1 MDPNIND
8 GTARPIIKVDFNIL
22 GNEEIRRV
30 SVVKSAMGIDIPD
43 LYENLEAKKGG
54 LIDPRLGTT
63 NNSNYCATCGFNT
76 TYCNGHFGHIDLAE
90 DVFHIGYINY
100 VKRILDVICLRCSRL
115 LVHKDDDVVQHLL
128 KTKSGKARLSELKQ
142 ITKNVKYCSKKKQG
156 CGAPVSKIKIE
167 IKKGTASI
175 NIISEMDSDM
185 KDDNTVEG
193 NSQIHRAILNPEI
206 IHSIF
211 SHINPE
217 HCEMMGID
225 PEKSHPKD
233 MIHKV
238 FPVPPVQVR
247 PSVRGD
253 FMGGSTMEDDLTHK
267 LADIVKSNNLIQ
279 KQKDNANGHSNKFN
293 KDRVHLLQYHIAT
306 YFDNDAVT
314 LGKGDP
320 KGKPFK
326 ALAPRLKSK
335 EGRFRGNLM
344 GKRGDFS
351 ARTVITSD
359 PTIEINEVGVPM
371 HVAKIL
377 TFPETVTIHN
387 RERLSLLVKRGRDEY
402 PGANVVFQVS
412 HSSHGQRMY
421 PIDLRFRKEEI
432 ELKLGDIVER
442 HITDGDM
449 VLLNRQPTLHKQ
461 SMMGHRIK
469 VIPDEKYLTFRMS
482 VGVTTPYNADFD
494 GDEMNIF
501 LPQSIQTQI
510 ELKEIAAVERQIIC
524 PASSCTSIGIV
535 QDGLLGAYNMTHP
548 NMKILWRPAMNI
560 IAHTSLDDFSF
571 FKKKEGTVTGNE
583 LYSLIIPGN
592 TYSTAGGMDIRD
604 GNIVSGRLTKSALGA
619 QKKNNLIQS
628 IWDEHG
634 IIPTKDFINN
644 TQWIINNFNLYNG
657 FTVGVGDIHIAED
670 IKKETK
676 NYIATVEAKINNLIT
691 NKENKPDFM
700 DEKSFELGIYSE
712 LNVVRDNVSKL
723 ISDNLP
729 ETNNFKI
736 MMVSGSKGGPENV
749 GQMIGCVGL
758 QASEGKLIQKKY
770 NRRTLPYF
778 AQDDD
783 RAKSRGLIINSYQ
796 DGMTYPEF
804 TYHSLTGREGLI
816 DGSIKTAET
825 GYAQRRL
832 IKSSEDIKIT
842 YDGTVRLANN
852 TIVQFV
858 YGDSGSDAT
867 KQFEYKF
874 KMIGLNNTEL
884 RDKFT
889 FSDSELKTLKNFKEY
904 DNKKL
909 FHEMRE
915 MRNKIIRC
923 VTRARLDYKSVHNSF
938 MIPINLARAVDN
950 IVKSSKNETALDDPK
965 YVINQI
971 ELLLSNELTTLVCM
985 SQTEK
990 HGADS
995 IKFRDDRIAKTLL
1008 KAALYDALSPKRV
1021 ISEYKFSK
1029 DQFDRAVAKISD
1041 EFNKNMVEPGEMV
1054 GIIGAQS
1061 LGQPLTQMSTTG
1073 SARVIIYNSKTNETS
1088 YLRIG
1093 DFIDELINN
1102 NNAVELDIP
1111 SNCELKSQLLDTSDT
1126 YHILGVS
1133 DDEHVSWN
1141 MISQVSRH
1149 PANGKLMRVKT
1160 RSGRVTTTTL
1170 THSHLKRSVNGVV
1183 PVPGSELSVGDRIP
1197 VAVNIPIVNNP
1208 LDRMIMA
1215 DMTELEL
1222 TKDVGKLY
1230 GEYLTSGENVPDA
1243 MSVFKTLPHSN
1254 IAGFVF
1260 GANKEFIGGV
1270 VAGYCATNCE
1280 HNTTESTIDIMFNS
1294 ASLLD
1299 DMSVLF
1305 AYFGVFGS
1313 MLERNEGRMVY
1324 RVDGIYANRLASVI
1338 GVCSV
1343 DNNNYGNA
1351 IPEIADIVSYVANVL
1366 GLDDIKPDR
1375 LVMKDDLTVYMNRF
1389 NNAVKDIETSDVRQ
1403 HILNNIN
1410 MLKNAYDGDVVWDDI
1425 IKIDLLEDPMEYVY
1439 DFTVPSNQTF
1449 MVDAGIVV
1457 HNTLNTFHNAGI
1469 GSLTN
1474 TTSGVPRVKEILSV
1488 SKNPK
1493 TPHMLIY
1500 MNKEYRGSR
1509 EIANKIASHIKY
1521 TTIGHIKNKI
1531 EIYYDNDPNA
1541 EDGLMKSDNVG
1552 KPFYTRKASRNS
1564 CQVDIDNLPWLLRIE
1579 LSREKMIEKEV
1590 TLLEIKSKFCNW
1602 WERRHLDSKS
1612 MKKEERKVLQKIT
1625 SIAVLSNTDNDKTP
1639 VIHLRFNVKDVD
1651 KVKDPFNSET
1661 LNSFSDNIVD
1671 TFKLKG
1677 LNGIPDIDNIVT
1689 ERVATFGG
1697 NDCNDEYT
1705 YDEKNNEEPKIG
1717 EEYVIYTS
1725 GVNLYD
1731 IRYID
1736 GIDLNRTIS
1745 DDIIEVYETFGI
1757 EVVRSV
1763 LIREIILA
1771 YERAGKTI
1779 NYQHVSVLVDLMT
1792 MNGYIMSIDRHG
1804 VHKSESDP
1812 LCKASFEKTVEQLLT
1827 ASVFSESDYMRG
1839 ISARIMAGMVIR
1851 GGTGYPIIKVDTKA
1865 ILESEYIEDIHE
1877 SNQKTIDSG
1886 GIATD
1891 IIDKN
1896 KGSKDIFIPGM

>member
-8 GTARPIIKVDFNIL
+8 GTARPIRQIDFNIL
-22 GNEEIRRV
+22 GNDEIRKI

-63 NNSNYCATCGFNT
+63 NNSNYCATCQFNT

-115 LVHKDDDVVQHLL
+115 LVHKDDDAVQHLL

-142 ITKNVKYCSKKKQG
+142 LSKNVKYCRKKKQG

-193 NSQIHRAILNPEI
+193 NSQIYRVILNPEI

-211 SHINPE
+211 SHISPE

-267 LADIVKSNNLIQ
+267 LADIVKSNNAIQ
-279 KQKDNANGHSNKFN
+279 KQKDSANGHNNKYN

-306 YFDNDAVT
+306 FFDNEAVT

-371 HVAKIL
+371 LVAKIL

-387 RERLSLLVKRGRDEY
+387 RDRLSLLVKRGRDEY
-402 PGANVVFQVS
+402 PGANVVFQAS

-461 SMMGHRIK
+461 SMMGHKIK
-469 VIPDEKYLTFRMS
+469 VIPDERFLTYRLS

-524 PASSCTSIGIV
+524 PASARTSIGIV

-548 NMKILWRPAMNI
+548 DMKISWRPAMNI

-571 FKKKEGTVTGNE
+571 FKKKEGSVSGSD
-583 LYSLIIPGN
+583 LYSLIIPDN
-592 TYSTAGGMDIRD
+592 IYSTTGGMDIRD
-604 GNIVSGRLTKSALGA
+604 GKIISGRLTKDALGA

-628 IWDEHG
+628 VWDEHG

-657 FTVGVGDIHIAED
+657 FTVGVGDIHIAD
-670 IKKETK
+670 DVNKEAK
-676 NYIATVEAKINNLIT
+676 SYIATVEAKINNLIT
-691 NKENKPDFM
+691 NKENKPNFM
-700 DEKSFELGIYSE
+700 DEHAFEMSIYYE
-712 LNVVRDNVSKL
+712 LNVIRDNVSKI
-723 ISDNLP
+723 ISENLP
-729 ETNNFKI
+729 EMNNFKI
-736 MMVSGSKGGPENV
+736 MMTSGSKGGPENV

-758 QASEGKLIQKKY
+758 QVSEGKLIQKKY

-778 AQDDD
+778 GQDDD

-852 TIVQFV
+852 NIVQFV
-858 YGDSGSDAT
+858 YGDSGSDPT

-874 KMIGLNNTEL
+874 KMITLNNTEL
-884 RDKFT
+884 REKFT
-889 FSDSELKTLKNFKEY
+889 FSESELKSLKNFKEY

-909 FHEMRE
+909 FHEMRD

-923 VTRARLDYKSVHNSF
+923 VFRARLEYKGVYNSF
-938 MIPINLARAVDN
+938 MIPVNLARVIEN
-950 IVKSSKNETALDDPK
+950 IVKSGNSDNTIDDPK
-965 YVINQI
+965 YIINQI
-971 ELLLSNELTTLVCM
+971 ELLISSEVTTLVYM
-985 SQTEK
+985 SQKERQN
-990 HGADS
+990 ADS
-995 IKFRDDRIAKTLL
+995 IKFRDDRTAKTLL
-1008 KAALYDALSPKRV
+1008 KAAMYDALSPKRV

-1029 DQFDRAVAKISD
+1029 EQFDRVIEKISD

-1061 LGQPLTQMSTTG
+1061 LGQPLTQMSMIG
-1073 SARVIIYNSKTNETS
+1073 SSQVIIYDCAKNETS
-1088 YLRIG
+1088 RLKIG
-1093 DFIDELINN
+1093 DFIDGLMNN
-1102 NNAVELDIP
+1102 KNVVELNIP
-1111 SNCELKSQLLDTSDT
+1111 SNCELKSQILDTDN
-1126 YHILGVS
+1126 YCILGVS
-1133 DDEHVSWN
+1133 DNECVSWN
-1141 MISQVSRH
+1141 RISQVSRH
-1149 PANGKLMRVKT
+1149 PANGKLIKIKT
-1160 RSGRVTTTTL
+1160 KSGRTTTTTL
-1170 THSHLKRSVNGVV
+1170 SHSHLKRHVNGIV
-1183 PVPGSELSVGDRIP
+1183 PVAGSELKIGDRIP
-1197 VAVNIPIVNNP
+1197 VVVNIPTVDTQSNTK
-1208 LDRMIMA
+1208 L
-1215 DMTELEL
+1215 TELTEN
-1222 TKDVGKLY
+1222 TGRAYGRKLAC
-1230 GEYLTSGENVPDA
+1230 DA
-1243 MSVFKTLPHSN
+1243 HDIDGSVFGS
-1254 IAGFVF
+1254 
-1260 GANKEFIGGV
+1260 NKEFIGGV
-1270 VAGYCATNCE
+1270 IVGYCETKCD
-1280 HNTTESTIDIMFNS
+1280 HSPMMSSMDIQFNS
-1294 ASLLD
+1294 TSLLD
-1299 DMSVLF
+1299 DMAILL
-1305 AYFGVFGS
+1305 AYHRVFGS
-1313 MLERNEGRMVY
+1313 IVEDGKKSVY
-1324 RVDGIYANRLASVI
+1324 RVEGIYADRLAKLI
-1338 GVCSV
+1338 NVCIAE
-1343 DNNNYGNA
+1343 NNNCNDV
-1351 IPEIADIVSYVANVL
+1351 IPEVADIVTYVASVL
-1366 GLDDIKPDR
+1366 QMDDIKPDR
-1375 LVMKDDLTVYMNRF
+1375 LIVKDELATYIDRF
-1389 NNAVKDIETSDVRQ
+1389 NNAMNNTDSYNIKQ
-1403 HILNNIN
+1403 HLIYYIN
-1410 MLKNAYDGDVVWDDI
+1410 MLKNAYSGDVVWDNIIDI
-1425 IKIDLLEDPMEYVY
+1425 ELIEDPMEYVY

-1449 MVDAGIVV
+1449 MVDTGILV

-1469 GSLTN
+1469 GNLTN
-1474 TTSGVPRVKEILSV
+1474 TTSGVPRIKEILSV

-1500 MNKEYRGSR
+1500 MEKECRGSR

-1531 EIYYDNDPNA
+1531 EIYYDNEPNA
-1541 EDGLMKSDNVG
+1541 EDGLMKSDNIG

-1625 SIAVLSNTDNDKTP
+1625 SIAVLSNTDSDKIP

-1651 KVKDPFNSET
+1651 KVKDPFNTET
-1661 LNSFSDNIVD
+1661 LNSFIDNIVD

-1677 LNGIPDIDNIVT
+1677 LNGIPDIDSILSDRIV
-1689 ERVATFGG
+1689 TFGG
-1697 NDCNDEYT
+1697 NDYT
-1705 YDEKNNEEPKIG
+1705 SEVSYDEKNNEEQKIG
-1717 EEYVIYTS
+1717 EEFVIYTS

-1745 DDIIEVYETFGI
+1745 DDIIEVYDTFGI

-1771 YERAGKTI
+1771 YERAGKSI
-1779 NYQHVSVLVDLMT
+1779 NYQHVTVLVDLMT

-1839 ISARIMAGMVIR
+1839 MSARIMAGMVIR
-1851 GGTGYPIIKVDTKA
+1851 GGTGYPLVKVNTKA
-1865 ILESEYIEDIHE
+1865 ILESEYVEDVHE
-1877 SNQKTIDSG
+1877 SKQKTIDSG

-1896 KGSKDIFIPGM
+1896 KGSKEIFIPGL